1 MSFDLYFAGI
11 QALELDEYLSSK
23 NAHRLFSY
31 ADKPKK
37 RLQMFH
43 DTESKI
49 FMDSGAFGVA
59 HSNKEITIDEY
70 IQFINETPRVNLF
83 ACLDVIPW
91 PQLDTHTAK
100 ESAEKSWENYI
111 YMLEHVKPEYKD
123 KIVPVY
129 HYGEDF
135 KYLYQILKG
144 YNGYKPKY
152 IAYGGRGGV
161 HTNKLYESLDQFF
174 KIIKVEYP
182 EVKTHAFGITVL
194 KLLEKYPFTSCDST
208 SYLKTAVNGSIY
220 VECFTKTIKISKQT
234 IKDPLNYLHLNDHL
248 KEIIEKEV
256 KQYGYTIEELQE
268 SFRSRFKFNID
279 YFLRWQKKYKF
290 EQKDSIKKKKLF

>member
-43 DTESKI
+43 DTQSKI

-135 KYLYQILKG
+135 KYLFQILKG

-174 KIIKVEYP
+174 KIIKEEYP

-234 IKDPLNYLHLNDHL
+234 IKDPLNYLHFNDHL

>member
-1 MSFDLYFAGI
+1 MSFDLYFAGL

-43 DTESKI
+43 DTQSKI

-70 IQFINETPRVNLF
+70 IKFINETPRVNLF

-100 ESAEKSWENYI
+100 ESAEKSWENYC

-174 KIIKVEYP
+174 KIIK
-182 EVKTHAFGITVL
+182 
-194 KLLEKYPFTSCDST
+194 
-208 SYLKTAVNGSIY
+208 
-220 VECFTKTIKISKQT
+220 
-234 IKDPLNYLHLNDHL
+234 
-248 KEIIEKEV
+248 
-256 KQYGYTIEELQE
+256 EE
-268 SFRSRFKFNID
+268 
-279 YFLRWQKKYKF
+279 
-290 EQKDSIKKKKLF
+290 